1 MPGAARFRDK
11 LEDAPVLLHQ
21 IVGAHPRRRIA
32 EPPER
37 GLPRGH
43 AGVVQQQDVDRLAVR
58 PGVVVGRGALDDL
71 ETGHAA
77 PASSSSAIT
86 SSAFL
91 TRANSV
97 FSVVRWTRCSN
108 SASTV
113 PTSGARWSKVAQASA
128 TTTISKPR
136 LVPPRT
142 RVHTHMSGV
151 LPRVHHRPMP
161 R

>member
-77 PASSSSAIT
+77 PASSSSAIKLGRAMCRVRVCTVHSIPSGGVSLKNKKKDTT
-86 SSAFL
+86 S
-91 TRANSV
+91 
-97 FSVVRWTRCSN
+97 
-108 SASTV
+108 
-113 PTSGARWSKVAQASA
+113 K
-128 TTTISKPR
+128 
-136 LVPPRT
+136 
-142 RVHTHMSGV
+142 
-151 LPRVHHRPMP
+151 
-161 R
+161 